1 MKRQVVTVV
10 TICEERPCRE
20 YDFSTKVFS
29 DYKRAV
35 EWIEGQID
43 DLVARYAL
51 DRQTAVDGWFVQLDC
66 FDHAIQYE
74 AEEQDVM

>member
-1 MKRQVVTVV
+1 MKRRVVTVV

-43 DLVARYAL
+43 DPTRNL
-51 DRQTAVDGWFVQLDC
+51 FV
-66 FDHAIQYE
+66 
-74 AEEQDVM
+74 